1 MKLAENIIKI
11 GLAIATVAGIA
22 YLVVKYMDAI
32 KAWLEKL
39 CPACEIEE
47 EAIEE
52 AAAEEIAAEPVAEE
66 APAVEDVPA
75 VEETAA
81 AEETP
86 VVEEVVVEDG
96 TPVAEEADF
105 EA

>member
-52 AAAEEIAAEPVAEE
+52 AAAEETVAEPVAEE
-66 APAVEDVPA
+66 APAVEEVPA
-75 VEETAA
+75 VEETA